1 MTLHKNIFQTMNSLK
16 EANVSF
22 AIATVIIVKGSSS
35 GKVGD
40 KAIFDKNGKRVLG
53 WIGGGCVENRVAQT
67 TLEALADGNPRIIDV
82 NLDSDDMEL
91 GIPCGGIMTIL
102 VEPHKNA
109 PVLLGRGMGRV
120 VETLAE
126 FGHKLNFRV
135 LVQTPEDEQVRFK
148 DADQI
153 ITDPLDLESMD
164 ESIDYFILA
173 THYRD
178 DHIQTLAALEA
189 EIPYVAVVASR
200 KKAGLIMDY
209 LKENKI
215 EEEALRRFHSPAGL
229 DLNAKSAEEI
239 ALSILSEI
247 IMLKNSGTGHTLGK

>member
-102 VEPHKNA
+102 VEPHKKA
-109 PVLLGRGMGRV
+109 PVLLVRGMGRV

>member
-1 MTLHKNIFQTMNSLK
+1 MTFHKNIFQTMNSLK
-16 EANVSF
+16 EANESF

-35 GKVGD
+35 GKTGD
-40 KAIFDKNGKRVLG
+40 KAIFDKNGKRILG
-53 WIGGGCVENRVAQT
+53 WIGGGCVENRVGQT
-67 TLEALADGNPRIIDV
+67 VLEALIDGKPRIIDV
-82 NLDSDDMEL
+82 NLDSDNMEL

-102 VEPHKNA
+102 VEPHKKA
-109 PVLLGRGMGRV
+109 HVLLVRGMGRV
-120 VETLAE
+120 VETIAE

-135 LVQTPEDEQVRFK
+135 LVQTPKDEQVRFK
-148 DADQI
+148 DADKI

-178 DHIQTLAALEA
+178 DHEQTLSALKA
-189 EIPYVAVVASR
+189 GIPYVAVVASR
-200 KKAGLIMDY
+200 KKAGLILDY

-215 EEEALRRFHSPAGL
+215 QDEALQRFHSPAGL
-229 DLNAKSAEEI
+229 DLKAKSPEEI

-247 IMLKNSGTGHTLGK
+247 VMLQNEGTGKMMNS